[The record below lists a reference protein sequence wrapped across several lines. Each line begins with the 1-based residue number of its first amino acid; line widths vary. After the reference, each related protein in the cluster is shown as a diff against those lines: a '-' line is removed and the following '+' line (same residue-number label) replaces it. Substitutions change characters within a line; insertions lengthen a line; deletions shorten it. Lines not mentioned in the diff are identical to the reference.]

1 KAYCSKYRWNV
12 LKKNLDLDLFNCC
25 VQSIYVSPQLIEIR
39 RDPRGQARRARA
51 MLLRGGSMSGAARRR
66 KQQQQQ
72 QQQQQFQ
79 ERRQQ
84 QSRRGHRHSNAASF
98 FALSMARA
106 LDENRQLKIKLDF
119 SIAELEK
126 AEARMAAL
134 RTGSHHKSSQSSVE
148 IRHRWLQFASSL
160 PPFEYIDAS
169 ERETTMEEEQVW
181 IPRTDSPATAR
192 RQRRRLR
199 LVLSVDDGPS
209 TSEVDSFEQHIADVQ
224 ERLLAA
230 EPR

>member
-1 KAYCSKYRWNV
+1 
-12 LKKNLDLDLFNCC
+12 
-25 VQSIYVSPQLIEIR
+25 
-39 RDPRGQARRARA
+39 

-230 EPR
+230 EPRLASPDPETTELDCEDTSEINEHQDPSTSDILKAQDKL